1 MSTRSKP
8 QAKPQTKPGA
18 APAQTASQSASNGK
32 GKILLAALGLSGIG
46 GALAMYALPIFLL
59 LYGGFLPTLV
69 AYLTDERRGKHLL
82 ISVATMNAA
91 GVLLAC
97 RPLLGGSFSL
107 DAGFAIVGNPSN
119 WMTMYGFAMAGWVL
133 VWLVPMVVSNVLE
146 FIYSQRRRAAEVARD
161 ELVAQWPGVIGP
173 AAAEDE
179 EADEGKKS
187 VAPASRPGM
196 APKAKP
202 T

>member
-1 MSTRSKP
+1 MSTRAKP
-8 QAKPQTKPGA
+8 QAKPQAKAGA
-18 APAQTASQSASNGK
+18 APAQAAPQSTSSGK
-32 GKILLAALGLSGIG
+32 GKMLLAALGLSGIG

-59 LYGGFLPTLV
+59 LYGGLLPTLV

-97 RPLLGGSFSL
+97 RPLLSGGFSPE
-107 DAGFAIVGNPSN
+107 AGFAIVGNPSN

-133 VWLVPMVVSNVLE
+133 VWIVPLVVSNALE
-146 FIYSQRRRAAEVARD
+146 MIYSQRRRAAEAAR
-161 ELVAQWPGVIGP
+161 EALVAQWPGVIGP
-173 AAAEDE
+173 GATDDE
-179 EADEGKKS
+179 EPEAEGKAS
-187 VAPASRPGM
+187 APPARPGM